1 MKQLTDVNK
10 ELETIYTGQVEK
22 YMQAFDILK
31 LLDLQRNLSDIE
43 EKLAKLTYLGN
54 EVPEKSLWNAYCLVF
69 LHPSP
74 EFEPERFDQVNKEVL
89 ESLRNRGYN
98 SRIKVLE
105 DLRSLNNQVSDHV
118 QNQMAQEP
126 LGGSNLDQKLTR
138 VESTLGRMSLIVS
151 QVDTDA
157 IPEL

>member
-1 MKQLTDVNK
+1 M
-10 ELETIYTGQVEK
+10 
-22 YMQAFDILK
+22 
-31 LLDLQRNLSDIE
+31 
-43 EKLAKLTYLGN
+43 
-54 EVPEKSLWNAYCLVF
+54 PEKSLWNAYCLVF

-98 SRIKVLE
+98 SRFKVLE
-105 DLRSLNNQVSDHV
+105 DLRSLNNQGNGQI
-118 QNQMAQEP
+118 QNQMVQEP
-126 LGGSNLDQKLTR
+126 LDVTHLDNKLTR

-157 IPEL
+157 IPELQRKVEDLTNQNNDLMAKYTKVSSELAQMNQNFSKLK